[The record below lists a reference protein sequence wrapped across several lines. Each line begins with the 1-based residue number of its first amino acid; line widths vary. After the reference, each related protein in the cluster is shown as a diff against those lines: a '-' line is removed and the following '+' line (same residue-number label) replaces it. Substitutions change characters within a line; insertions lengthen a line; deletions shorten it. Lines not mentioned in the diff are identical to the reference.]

1 MSSPDTY
8 KGWEI
13 RWGYGQYEAVHPD
26 YDASW
31 EGEEDGW
38 VDNGLIVF
46 ARTLP
51 ELEAEVDAKE
61 AELCPK

>member
-8 KGWEI
+8 RGWTVTWE
-13 RWGYGQYEAVHPD
+13 YGQYQAVHPD

-31 EGEEDGW
+31 EGPEDGW
-38 VDNGLIVF
+38 VDNGLRVF
-46 ARTLP
+46 ANSIAA
-51 ELEAEVDAKE
+51 LEAEVDAKE